1 MEIECTASYHM
12 RWFSCLVNVTLLMSC
27 ADRPC
32 IATRVP
38 CAMRPCYTL
47 TLTVVIHVI
56 RTLHSRSCFRISLRG
71 YADSLQIYFNNPTSS
86 SLQGATTSTECR
98 ELLVGNKPRV
108 QRRGWSSVCLG
119 AFAGRALKRRE
130 PNKLRRR
137 SENWFVSGGYKLE
150 SVKSVSEFTVLF
162 QKSLPYLLEPI
173 SVCDSAV

>member
-56 RTLHSRSCFRISLRG
+56 RTLHSRS
-71 YADSLQIYFNNPTSS
+71 SS